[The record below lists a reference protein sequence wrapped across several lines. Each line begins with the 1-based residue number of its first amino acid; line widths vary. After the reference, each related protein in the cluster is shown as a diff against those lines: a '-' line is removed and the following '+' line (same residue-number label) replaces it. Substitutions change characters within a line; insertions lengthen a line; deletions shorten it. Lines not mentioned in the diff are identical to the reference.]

1 MKKLRKDNGGYAL
14 VYVLI
19 VVLVLCAV
27 AVSVCTAALK
37 NYQAQE
43 RSIRQTQQLYQAE
56 GEIEKFVALAEAV
69 SNVSSRLTVSGTY
82 VSEDAATEDAATENA
97 VKNKAK
103 DAAKKKYEEYLA
115 DLVTDLVSSLASGYT
130 LTLDTSDSDRESYKF
145 TLTYK
150 NDTVCIKTEISMA
163 LIYDVEMTKQT
174 LSDGTTKVTYTAK
187 VSKATHSYNT
197 YTITHLTAKGE

>member
-1 MKKLRKDNGGYAL
+1 MKKLWKDNGGYAL

-43 RSIRQTQQLYQAE
+43 RSLRQTQQLYQAE

-69 SNVSSRLTVSGTY
+69 SNVSSLTVSGTY
-82 VSEDAATEDAATENA
+82 VSENAATEDAATENA
-97 VKNKAK
+97 VKDKAK
-103 DAAKKKYEEYLA
+103 DAAKTKYEEYLK
-115 DLVTDLVSSLASGYT
+115 SLASGYT
-130 LTLDTSDSDRESYKF
+130 LTLDTNNSDRESCKF

-163 LIYDVEMTKQT
+163 LIYDVEMTKT
-174 LSDGTTKVTYTAK
+174 EEVITYTAK

-197 YTITHLTAKGE
+197 YTITHLTAKGG

>member
-1 MKKLRKDNGGYAL
+1 MKKLRTDTGGYAL

-56 GEIEKFVALAEAV
+56 GEIEKFVALAEDVHLLEYSTKHDTKEAAEKAAMDAYV
-69 SNVSSRLTVSGTY
+69 ARLSTLVDGCTPTSVDT
-82 VSEDAATEDAATENA
+82 DKD
-97 VKNKAK
+97 VKFC
-103 DAAKKKYEEYLA
+103 
-115 DLVTDLVSSLASGYT
+115 T
-130 LTLDTSDSDRESYKF
+130 F

-150 NDTVCIKTEISMA
+150 NDAVRIETKLKMKLE
-163 LIYDVEMTKQT
+163 YDVKSVEKPDE
-174 LSDGTTKVTYTAK
+174 LLPDGNPKIKYTAK
-187 VSKATHSYNT
+187 VSKATHHYIT
-197 YTITHLTAKGE
+197 YTITHLTAEGETSG

>member
-1 MKKLRKDNGGYAL
+1 MKKLRTDTGGYAL

-43 RSIRQTQQLYQAE
+43 ESVRQTRQLYQAE

-82 VSEDAATEDAATENA
+82 VSEDAATENA

-103 DAAKKKYEEYLA
+103 DEAKTKYEEYLA
-115 DLVTDLVSSLASGYT
+115 DLVTDLASSLASGYT
-130 LTLDTSDSDRESYKF
+130 LTLDKNDSDRESCKF

-163 LIYDVEMTKQT
+163 LIYDVE
-174 LSDGTTKVTYTAK
+174 TTKTEEVITYTAK

-197 YTITHLTAKGE
+197 YTITHLTAKGG

>member
-103 DAAKKKYEEYLA
+103 DEAKTKYEEYLK
-115 DLVTDLVSSLASGYT
+115 SLASGYA
-130 LTLDTSDSDRESYKF
+130 LTLDTSHSDRESCKF

-163 LIYDVEMTKQT
+163 LIYDVE
-174 LSDGTTKVTYTAK
+174 TTKTEKVITYTAK

-197 YTITHLTAKGE
+197 YTITHLTAEKGGTSE